1 MYIVC
6 YRKTYSS
13 TPTICWKFSR
23 AFGIHPDPFVSDGV
37 CCYSQPRFDE
47 HCLLFVCFVFVL
59 FLRTLGSNVLCFVI
73 DVDIIYLNS
82 LKPKHK
88 RVKQFM
94 QTSTVKWHNR
104 ELPVRLFECL
114 LHLYSLSLIHTA
126 PNEFSTGWKSWPY
139 SSFTRKSLVLNSALF
154 TRNWWIRLNLNHLPM
169 RRELLQQS
177 KMASLSW
184 VTTHPCNSAFAVQK
198 FRPRQSTVPA
208 NILPRL

>member
-82 LKPKHK
+82 FKPKHK

-104 ELPVRLFECL
+104 ELPVPLFECL

-126 PNEFSTGWKSWPY
+126 PTNFPPDE
-139 SSFTRKSLVLNSALF
+139 
-154 TRNWWIRLNLNHLPM
+154 NLD
-169 RRELLQQS
+169 R
-177 KMASLSW
+177 
-184 VTTHPCNSAFAVQK
+184 
-198 FRPRQSTVPA
+198 TV
-208 NILPRL
+208 RSRGRV